1 MAFTTASKDTAV
13 NSLTATGTWIALF
26 TADPG
31 TVGSSNEVSGG
42 SYARQ
47 QTTWGSSSSGTAAG
61 SQVTFSSVPSGSY
74 THYGVFTA
82 QTGGTFR
89 WGFALSPGVTLSAS
103 GTVLM
108 TPRVTFP

>member
-1 MAFTTASKDTAV
+1 MSFTTASKDTAV
-13 NSLTATGTWIALF
+13 NALTATGAWISLH
-26 TADPG
+26 TGDPG
-31 TVGSSNEVSGG
+31 TVGSNEVSGG

-74 THYGVFTA
+74 THYGVWSSAT
-82 QTGGTFR
+82 GTFR

>member
-13 NSLTATGTWIALF
+13 NALTATGSYISLHTG
-26 TADPG
+26 DPG
-31 TVGSSNEVSGG
+31 TVGSSEVSGG

-47 QTTWGSSSSGTAAG
+47 QTTWGSSSSGTAVG

-74 THYGVFTA
+74 THYGVWSSLT
-82 QTGGTFR
+82 GTFR
-89 WGFALSPGVTLSAS
+89 WGFQLSPGVTLSSS

>member
-1 MAFTTASKDTAV
+1 MAFTTVSKDTAV
-13 NSLTATGTWIALF
+13 DALTDLGNYISLHTG
-26 TADPG
+26 DPG
-31 TVGSSNEVSGG
+31 TVGSNEVSGG

-47 QTTWGSSSSGTAAG
+47 ATTWGASSSGTAAG

-89 WGFALSPGVTLSAS
+89 WGFALSPGVTLSAT

>member
-13 NSLTATGTWIALF
+13 NALTATGSWIALC
-26 TADPG
+26 TGDPG
-31 TVGSSNEVSGG
+31 TVGSNEVSGG
-42 SYARQ
+42 SYARA

-74 THYGVFTA
+74 THYAVFTA
-82 QTGGTFR
+82 ATGGTFR

>member
-13 NSLTATGTWIALF
+13 NALTALGSYISLHSG
-26 TADPG
+26 DPG
-31 TVGSSNEVSGG
+31 TLGSNEVGG
-42 SYARQ
+42 TTRQ
-47 QTTWGSSSSGTAAG
+47 QTTWGTSSSGTAAG

-74 THYGVFTA
+74 THYGVWTA
-82 QTGGTFR
+82 PSGGTFR
-89 WGFALSPGVTLSAS
+89 WGFALSPGITLSDV

>member
-13 NSLTATGTWIALF
+13 NALTALGSYISLHVS
-26 TADPG
+26 DPG
-31 TVGSSNEVSGG
+31 TTGSGEVSGG

-61 SQVTFSSVPSGSY
+61 TQVTFSSVPSGTY
-74 THYGVFTA
+74 THYGVWSALT
-82 QTGGTFR
+82 GTFR
-89 WGFALSPGVTLSAS
+89 WGFSLSPGVTLSGT

>member
-1 MAFTTASKDTAV
+1 MAFTTASKDAAV
-13 NSLTATGTWIALF
+13 NALTALGAYVSLH

-31 TVGSSNEVSGG
+31 TTGPSEQAGTT
-42 SYARQ
+42 RQ
-47 QTTWGSSSSGTAAG
+47 QTTWGSSSSGTASG
-61 SQVTFSSVPSGSY
+61 SQVTFSSVPAGSY
-74 THYGVFTA
+74 THYGVWTA
-82 QTGGTFR
+82 STGGTFR

>member
-1 MAFTTASKDTAV
+1 MAFTNASKDAAV
-13 NSLTATGTWIALF
+13 GALTALGTYISLH

-31 TVGSSNEVSGG
+31 TVGSNEQAGTT
-42 SYARQ
+42 RQ
-47 QTTWGSSSSGTAAG
+47 QTTWGSSSSGTASG
-61 SQVTFSSVPSGSY
+61 SQVTFTSVPGGSY
-74 THYGVFTA
+74 THYGVWTA
-82 QTGGTFR
+82 ATGGTFR

>member
-1 MAFTTASKDTAV
+1 MAFTTVSKDTAV
-13 NSLTATGTWIALF
+13 DALTNLGDYISLHTG
-26 TADPG
+26 DPG
-31 TVGSSNEVSGG
+31 TVGSNEVSGG

-47 QTTWGSSSSGTAAG
+47 ETTWGASSSGTAAG

-74 THYGVFTA
+74 THYGVWSTL
-82 QTGGTFR
+82 TGTFR
-89 WGFALSPGVTLSAS
+89 WGFALSPGVTLSAT